1 MLNNSAATDQLEGVF
16 ILDSSKLV
24 GVTSKHR
31 KRTQPVLIEL
41 IFYTRF
47 NRLIDFLTLKLDR
60 RTRE

>member
-1 MLNNSAATDQLEGVF
+1 MLNNSAATNQLEGAF

-24 GVTSKHR
+24 GVTSKYR

-47 NRLIDFLTLKLDR
+47 NRLIVFLTHKLDR